1 MRAARSCGIAQFVVR
16 GSSGD
21 GRESPTQLL
30 ELALLRAEL
39 GLGFC
44 ASPEL
49 PQLERQCL
57 EPPNEAVELSA
68 SALRLGRA
76 FCEHEILLSR
86 LFGGATHT
94 AAAPSCV

>member
-1 MRAARSCGIAQFVVR
+1 MRPPRSCGVAQVVVR

-30 ELALLRAEL
+30 ELALLRVEL

-76 FCEHEILLSR
+76 FCEHEIVLSG
-86 LFGGATHT
+86 LFGGATRVRAT
-94 AAAPSCV
+94 PPLV

>member
-1 MRAARSCGIAQFVVR
+1 MRPPRSCGVAQVVGR
-16 GSSGD
+16 GPSGD

-30 ELALLRAEL
+30 ELALLRVAL

-57 EPPNEAVELSA
+57 QPPNEAVELSA
-68 SALRLGRA
+68 SALRLGPA

-86 LFGGATHT
+86 LFRGATHMG
-94 AAAPSCV
+94 AAPPCV